1 MMPRQPIRID
11 DRRAVI
17 TSRGRVPPATPFEEQ
32 THHAT
37 TRFHY
42 RLHRRLRPRSELA
55 GCATTTSG
63 PTVNAGPVLSKIVGT
78 NVLMNDPGVLTLYAT
93 QACNVS
99 AAQEYRLSIEA
110 CTGQFAGLAGGAMIP
125 ANVISGINLLCQTL
139 GYTGANNQLLVP
151 SAITW
156 RAIACPPRWPAPAS
170 VKAFQLIPWFD
181 RC

>member
-1 MMPRQPIRID
+1 VAHGVISTQRWAARRIIAMTTLPRSA
-11 DRRAVI
+11 RRR
-17 TSRGRVPPATPFEEQ
+17 TTPFFQEK
-32 THHAT
+32 TLMK
-37 TRFHY
+37 
-42 RLHRRLRPRSELA
+42 RLASITGLIAACGIALMLA

-63 PTVNAGPVLSKIVGT
+63 PTLNAGPVLSKIVGT

-110 CTGQFAGLAGGAMIP
+110 CTGQYAALAGGAIIP

-151 SAITW
+151 STISVAGNCMPT
-156 RAIACPPRWPAPAS
+156 AMASNLPPL
-170 VKAFQLIPWFD
+170 KHYD
-181 RC
+181 